1 MTSTPDSIEGTIIVV
16 VRWVK
21 LAVEIFGAGL
31 VTLGVCVAIVSLIRT
46 LAAGKPAEFTA
57 TRLILARHLAL
68 ALEFELGADILGT
81 AVSPSWDQIG
91 KLGAVAVI
99 RTGLNFFLSMEMKG
113 ERTVEKGTAD
123 PVCGMNIDEKRAS
136 TVRHG
141 DKTYYFCSA
150 GCKTTFEKDPAKYA
164 KS

>member
-1 MTSTPDSIEGTIIVV
+1 MTSPPDSIEGTIILV

-21 LAVEIFGAGL
+21 LGVEIFGAGL
-31 VTLGVCVAIVSLIRT
+31 VTLGVCVAIVNLIRS
-46 LAAGKPAEFTA
+46 LAARTPAEFTA
-57 TRLILARHLAL
+57 TRLILARYLAL

-113 ERTVEKGTAD
+113 ERTVEKGKAAL
-123 PVCGMNIDEKRAS
+123 VS
-136 TVRHG
+136 LQ
-141 DKTYYFCSA
+141 
-150 GCKTTFEKDPAKYA
+150 
-164 KS
+164 

>member
-1 MTSTPDSIEGTIIVV
+1 MTSTPDSIEGTIVVV

-21 LAVEIFGAGL
+21 LGVEIFGAGL
-31 VTLGVCVAIVSLIRT
+31 VTLGVCVAIVQLIRT
-46 LAAGKPAEFTA
+46 LAALKPADFTA

-81 AVSPSWDQIG
+81 AISPSWDQIG

-113 ERTVEKGTAD
+113 ERVVEKGNAELLPQSNAALTGA
-123 PVCGMNIDEKRAS
+123 R
-136 TVRHG
+136 
-141 DKTYYFCSA
+141 
-150 GCKTTFEKDPAKYA
+150 
-164 KS
+164 

>member
-1 MTSTPDSIEGTIIVV
+1 MTVTPDSIEGTIIVV

-21 LAVEIFGAGL
+21 LGVEIFGAGL
-31 VTLGVCVAIVSLIRT
+31 VTLGVCAAIVQLVRI

-113 ERTVEKGTAD
+113 EGTAEKGKAALA
-123 PVCGMNIDEKRAS
+123 PSNQGALHE
-136 TVRHG
+136 
-141 DKTYYFCSA
+141 
-150 GCKTTFEKDPAKYA
+150 
-164 KS
+164 

>member
-1 MTSTPDSIEGTIIVV
+1 MTVTPDSIEGTIIVA

-21 LAVEIFGAGL
+21 LGVEVFGAGL
-31 VTLGVCVAIVSLIRT
+31 VTLGVCVAIVQLIRNLT
-46 LAAGKPAEFTA
+46 ARKPADFIA

-113 ERTVEKGTAD
+113 ERAG
-123 PVCGMNIDEKRAS
+123 KRPLALDQ
-136 TVRHG
+136 TPQKV
-141 DKTYYFCSA
+141 
-150 GCKTTFEKDPAKYA
+150 
-164 KS
+164 